1 MKMLVTTP
9 FQRDPERLAAL
20 ERQHGMQFVLPAQG
34 QASSE
39 LIGDVDAVYGVL
51 TAEDFPSAKQLR
63 WVQSASAGV
72 EWMWKVPGLAESDVL
87 VTNMRG
93 AHAATIADHAFAML
107 LNHTRG
113 LQKFAALQKDHEWG
127 RFGFAAGSLIALK
140 DLTLGIVGFGNIG
153 RAIARRGV
161 GFEMKVLAV
170 DCEVVP
176 PGEGVAEVWPMS
188 RLDDLFRESDVVIV
202 SAPITPS
209 SRGIIGGPQIRA
221 MKRGSFLL
229 SMSRG
234 AIVDEPSLIDA
245 LEEGHLAGA
254 ALDVTATEPLPKGDP
269 LWTATNLIITPHTSA
284 SSPLTSELTWSIL
297 SDNLG
302 RFIRGETL
310 YNLVDKKRGY

>member
-20 ERQHGMQFVLPAQG
+20 ERQFGMQFLVPAREESS
-34 QASSE
+34 AS
-39 LIGDVDAVYGVL
+39 LIGDVEAVYASL
-51 TAEDFPSAKQLR
+51 TAEDFAGARQLR

-72 EWMWKVPGLAESDVL
+72 EWMWKVPGLADSDVL

-107 LNHTRG
+107 LTHTRG
-113 LQKFAALQKDHEWG
+113 LRALAQMQREHEWG
-127 RFGFAAGSLIALK
+127 RLGSAGRLMALK

-176 PGEGVAEVWPMS
+176 PGEGVTEVWPMS
-188 RLDDLFRESDVVIV
+188 RLDELCRVADVVIV
-202 SAPITPS
+202 AAPITPS
-209 SRGIIGGPQIRA
+209 SRGIIGAPQIRA

-234 AIVDEPSLIDA
+234 GIVDEASLIDA

-254 ALDVTATEPLPKGDP
+254 GLDVTAVEPLPTGDP

-284 SSPLTSELTWSIL
+284 SSSLTSELTWSIL
-297 SDNLG
+297 SENLG
-302 RFIRGETL
+302 RFLRGEEL
-310 YNLVDKKRGY
+310 VNLVDKHRGY